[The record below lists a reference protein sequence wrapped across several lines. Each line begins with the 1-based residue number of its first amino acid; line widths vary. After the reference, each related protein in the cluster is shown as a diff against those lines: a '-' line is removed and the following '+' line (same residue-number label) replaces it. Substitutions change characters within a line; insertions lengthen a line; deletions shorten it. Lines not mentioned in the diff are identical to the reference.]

1 MLPPWHTPVWE
12 GLTDTP
18 VAETLWCLSI
28 GVQTPPTPLPL
39 FTYQG
44 KQKRKKKKTRLCV
57 CLTTKTNPIL
67 VSHDKVLY

>member
-1 MLPPWHTPVWE
+1 MLPPRHTPVWE

-28 GVQTPPTPLPL
+28 GVQTPLTPLPL
-39 FTYQG
+39 FTYQ
-44 KQKRKKKKTRLCV
+44 KKKRLCV